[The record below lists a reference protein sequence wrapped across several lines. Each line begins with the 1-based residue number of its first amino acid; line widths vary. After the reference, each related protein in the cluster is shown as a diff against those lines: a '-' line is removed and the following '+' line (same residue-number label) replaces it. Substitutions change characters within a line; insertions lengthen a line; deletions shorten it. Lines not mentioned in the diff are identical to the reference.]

1 MIYVRIKSKWIMFK
15 LWHANGGKR
24 IAILPFID
32 DKLELPDT
40 KELLKQYLY
49 NPTFKNFA
57 VI

>member
-1 MIYVRIKSKWIMFK
+1 M
-15 LWHANGGKR
+15 

-32 DKLELPDT
+32 DKLELPDM

-57 VI
+57 II